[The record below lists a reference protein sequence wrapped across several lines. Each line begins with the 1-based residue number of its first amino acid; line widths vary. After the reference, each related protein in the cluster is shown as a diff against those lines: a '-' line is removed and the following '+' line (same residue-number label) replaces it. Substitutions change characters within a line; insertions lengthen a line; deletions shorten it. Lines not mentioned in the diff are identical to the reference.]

1 MPVRL
6 APSAYIV
13 CRKHLLDSFP
23 ESREIVALLL
33 ELCNS
38 LRNPYMPTESGLVD
52 NPDESDLLVG
62 VAAQD

>member
-6 APSAYIV
+6 APSVYIIY
-13 CRKHLLDSFP
+13 CKYLLDSFP

-33 ELCNS
+33 KPYNS

-52 NPDESDLLVG
+52 VPNKSDLLVG
-62 VAAQD
+62 VAD